1 MRQYNGRL
9 DPHGDCITDD
19 MANAIA
25 MRADIHR
32 AFDECRFILVR
43 KDGLWVARFLELTY
57 ELGRMHHNRPPE
69 LKPGVSAMF
78 LLVRLAWA
86 IFPHARACLEAGG
99 PKLVRVWERTLDGI
113 REIDKVVH
121 PVEVSRID
129 RGWSASPRNGRHQS
143 QVPIFQTSWKP
154 IVAVAKEN
162 FYWTLTP
169 KVRKSR
175 DQLPQW
181 GSGQGSKAI
190 FRLFYTWLCW
200 WPQRVHNSQGV
211 GYIKYQSRVWN
222 GSVEEKG
229 AEEAT
234 T

>member
-1 MRQYNGRL
+1 LCNFETLRLLRAGAPLSKEWDGLVPENGMRQYNGRL

-99 PKLVRVWERTLDGI
+99 PKLVRV
-113 REIDKVVH
+113 
-121 PVEVSRID
+121 
-129 RGWSASPRNGRHQS
+129 
-143 QVPIFQTSWKP
+143 
-154 IVAVAKEN
+154 
-162 FYWTLTP
+162 
-169 KVRKSR
+169 
-175 DQLPQW
+175 
-181 GSGQGSKAI
+181 
-190 FRLFYTWLCW
+190 
-200 WPQRVHNSQGV
+200 
-211 GYIKYQSRVWN
+211 
-222 GSVEEKG
+222 
-229 AEEAT
+229 
-234 T
+234 